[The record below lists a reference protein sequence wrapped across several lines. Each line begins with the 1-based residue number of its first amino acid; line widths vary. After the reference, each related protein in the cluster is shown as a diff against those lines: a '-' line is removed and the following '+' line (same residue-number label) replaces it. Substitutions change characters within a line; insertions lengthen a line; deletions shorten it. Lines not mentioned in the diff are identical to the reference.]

1 MERKERLHWQRKKLK
16 FFLYFCVRGPENVM
30 AVSTYKD
37 LSKELKICVTW
48 MFPNLEIPMG
58 RKIKVSR
65 LSLLKISCIILA
77 CSEKSVLPLVI
88 LMTNHVGKCPR
99 LLWTGLCSQSE
110 EEGFASS
117 VFDNMKL
124 IGVHIGRLMQ
134 CSGDLPMESRD
145 YSNIFITCPLCHS
158 LDVQQGDPTSP
169 S

>member
-1 MERKERLHWQRKKLK
+1 MTKWREKKDYTDREKKLK

-30 AVSTYKD
+30 AVSKYKD

-99 LLWTGLCSQSE
+99 LLWTELCSHSE

-117 VFDNMKL
+117 VFDNMKV
-124 IGVHIGRLMQ
+124 IGVHIGRLMRSHEISQ
-134 CSGDLPMESRD
+134 WKAET
-145 YSNIFITCPLCHS
+145 IH
-158 LDVQQGDPTSP
+158 TSSSHAHYATP
-169 S
+169 